1 MKVAVVYNRESRNV
15 INLFGTPNRETIGLN
30 TIKRIA
36 DALKRGGHQAK
47 AIEGDKN
54 LVDHLEHFM
63 PRVVK
68 GERPGMVFNLSYGI
82 QGQARYTHVPSILE
96 MVGIPYVASG
106 PLAHSL
112 ALDKV
117 VTKMILRQH
126 GLPTPDFAVLGTP
139 EDPLP
144 DLKFPLIVKPK
155 SEAVSFGLKIVND
168 ERQLR
173 DAARMVYQEFHQP
186 ILVEQYIVGREVNV
200 GLLGNGPPEALPP
213 VELRFGQGGPPIYT
227 FEDKTRQSGREIE
240 AVCPAPIGEELLQRA
255 QALAR
260 DAFTA
265 LGCYDCARVDTR
277 LDEDGNFFILEVNSL
292 PSMGEHGSFCV
303 GAEQIGLDFSALV
316 NRLIEVASARYFGT
330 PEPPKL
336 DGEPTDLSTQ
346 VFSFVTQ
353 RRDELEGRLRE
364 WTNLSSHTTDPIG
377 IQEAARRAERTLRG
391 LGMKTVDEFTDEPAV
406 WTWQTAT
413 GFEGGTLL
421 VAHLDVPVEAEIAPQ
436 MFRREPEWL
445 HGDGI
450 GSSRAPLVMLE
461 FALRAL
467 RSPKRLRNAAVG
479 ALLYTDEGRDA
490 RFSSGVIRAAAARAK
505 RVLVLRPGNIGESII
520 TQRRGQRKY
529 RLRVEGDALRPGRA
543 TKKPETLRWL
553 CRKLEELSMLTDQKN
568 RLSVSTTSVRTEM
581 LPMLLPH
588 RALATILVTYPEE
601 ATADGIEERMRST
614 LGKGKPKWELER
626 IASRPPMKERRANTR
641 LAKSLVDL
649 ASQWEMPLKR
659 ESSVWPSV
667 AGVVSSKTACV
678 CGVGPVAR
686 DLGTPNEAVQ
696 RMSLVQRTL
705 LLAEFLAKHSET

>member
-15 INLFGTPNRETIGLN
+15 INLFGTPNRETIGLK
-30 TIKRIA
+30 TIKRIT
-36 DALKRGGHQAK
+36 DALKQGGHQAK

-168 ERQLR
+168 EGELR
-173 DAARMVYQEFHQP
+173 EAARVIYREYHQP
-186 ILVEQYIVGREVNV
+186 ILVEQYIAGREVNI

-213 VELRFGQGGPPIYT
+213 VELQFGEGGPPIYT
-227 FEDKTRQSGREIE
+227 FEDKTRESGREIE
-240 AVCPAPIGEELLQRA
+240 AICPAPIGEELLQQA

-260 DAFTA
+260 DAFMA

-292 PSMGEHGSFCV
+292 PSMGEHGSYCV
-303 GAEQIGLDFSALV
+303 GAEHIGLDFSALV

-330 PEPPKL
+330 PEPPEFNDKS
-336 DGEPTDLSTQ
+336 TDPSTR
-346 VFSFVTQ
+346 VFSFLTQ
-353 RRDELEGRLRE
+353 RRDELERRLQD

-377 IQEAARRAERTLRG
+377 IHEAVRRADRMFRG
-391 LGMKTVDEFTDEPAV
+391 VGMKKIDVFTDEPAV
-406 WTWQTAT
+406 WTWQTAA
-413 GFEGGTLL
+413 GLENGTLL
-421 VAHLDVPVEAEIAPQ
+421 VGHLDVPVETEIPPQ
-436 MFRREPEWL
+436 MFRRDPEWL
-445 HGDGI
+445 HGEGI
-450 GSSRAPLVMLE
+450 GSSRAPLVMIE

-467 RSPKRLRNAAVG
+467 RSSKLLRNAAVG
-479 ALLYTDEGRDA
+479 ALLYADEGRDA
-490 RFSSGVIRAAAARAK
+490 RYSGDIIRAAAARAK
-505 RVLVLRPGNIGESII
+505 HVLVLRPGNIGESII

-543 TKKPETLRWL
+543 TRKPEALRWL
-553 CRKLEELSMLTDQKN
+553 CRKLEELSALSDQKN
-568 RLSVSTTSVRTEM
+568 RLSVSTTSVRTET

-588 RALATILVTYPEE
+588 RAVATILVTYPEE
-601 ATADGIEERMRST
+601 VAADTVEAAMRST
-614 LGKGKPKWELER
+614 LGKGKPKWGLEK

-649 ASQWEMPLKR
+649 ASEWEMPLKR

-667 AGVVSSKTACV
+667 AGVVPSKTACI

-696 RMSLVQRTL
+696 RVSLVQRTL
-705 LLAEFLAKHSET
+705 LLAEFLAKDTET

>member
-1 MKVAVVYNRESRNV
+1 LKVAVVYNRESRNV
-15 INLFGTPNRETIGLN
+15 INLFGTPNRETIGLK
-30 TIKRIA
+30 TIKRIT
-36 DALKRGGHQAK
+36 DALKQGGHQAK

-168 ERQLR
+168 EDELR
-173 DAARMVYQEFHQP
+173 EAARTIYKEYHQP
-186 ILVEQYIVGREVNV
+186 ILVEQYIVGREVNI
-200 GLLGNGPPEALPP
+200 GLLGNSPPEALPP
-213 VELRFGQGGPPIYT
+213 VELRFGEGGPPIYT
-227 FEDKTRQSGREIE
+227 FEDKMRQSGREIE
-240 AVCPAPIGEELLQRA
+240 AVCPAPIPDELLQRA

-277 LDEDGNFFILEVNSL
+277 LDDDGNFFILEVNSL
-292 PSMGEHGSFCV
+292 PSMGEHGSYCV
-303 GAEQIGLDFSALV
+303 GAEHIGLDFSALV

-336 DGEPTDLSTQ
+336 DGESSDPSTR
-346 VFSFVTQ
+346 VFSFLTQ
-353 RRDELEGRLRE
+353 RRDELERRLQD

-377 IQEAARRAERTLRG
+377 IQEAARRAERTLRS
-391 LGMKTVDEFTDEPAV
+391 LGMKAIDEFTDEPAV
-406 WTWQTAT
+406 WAWRTTA
-413 GFEGGTLL
+413 GFDGGTLL
-421 VAHLDVPVEAEIAPQ
+421 VGHLDVPVEAEIAPQ

-445 HGDGI
+445 HGEGI

-467 RSPKRLRNAAVG
+467 RSIKRLRTAAVG
-479 ALLYTDEGRDA
+479 VLLYADEGRDA
-490 RFSSGVIRAAAARAK
+490 RFSGDVIRMAAGRAK
-505 RVLVLRPGNIGESII
+505 RVLVLRPGNIGETIL

-543 TKKPETLRWL
+543 TKRPEALRWL
-553 CRKLEELSMLTDQKN
+553 CRKLEELSTLTDQKD
-568 RLSVSTTSVRTEM
+568 RLSVSTTSVRTET

-588 RALATILVTYPEE
+588 RAVATILVTYPEE
-601 ATADGIEERMRST
+601 AAADGIEEAMRSI
-614 LGKGKPKWELER
+614 LGKGRPKWELER
-626 IASRPPMKERRANTR
+626 LASRPPMKERRANTR

-649 ASQWEMPLKR
+649 ANEWEMPLKR

-667 AGVVSSKTACV
+667 AGVVPSKTACI

-686 DLGTPNEAVQ
+686 DLGTPSESVHRA
-696 RMSLVQRTL
+696 SLVQRTL
-705 LLAEFLAKHSET
+705 LLAEFLAKDTES